1 MNYIDYIHVYIM
13 LLVSNKRNI
22 SKVKE
27 TQDKK
32 LCNLL
37 LSNMGKKSDICQDLD
52 NVIIN
57 FSSYNLNDHEKSIL
71 CEGLNFAFTPKAI
84 EYSIFLLSFEMLF
97 RESSFKHVSKIFDK
111 NLSREEVK
119 ALNNFVKN
127 KELVIQKAGKGNS
140 IVFLNRSDHI
150 SKLSKILEDISKF
163 KRVNIDEGK
172 ALNHLIHMEERI
184 ISLLKSLEHEG
195 EISEKGKNYY
205 NHQIINWEFCMGMLK
220 STRH

>member
-1 MNYIDYIHVYIM
+1 MNHIDYIHVYIM
-13 LLVSNKRNI
+13 LLVSDKRNI

-27 TQDKK
+27 TQGKK

-37 LSNMGKKSDICQDLD
+37 LSNMGKNSDICQNLD
-52 NVIIN
+52 NVTIN

-71 CEGLNFAFTPKAI
+71 CEGLNFDFTPKTI

-97 RESSFKHVSKIFDK
+97 REPSFKPVSKISDK

-119 ALNNFVKN
+119 ALKNFVKN

-184 ISLLKSLEHEG
+184 ISLLKSLEDEG
-195 EISEKGKNYY
+195 EISEKEKNY
-205 NHQIINWEFCMGMLK
+205 L
-220 STRH
+220 

>member
-1 MNYIDYIHVYIM
+1 MNHIDYIHVYIM
-13 LLVSNKRNI
+13 LLVSDKRNI

-27 TQDKK
+27 TQGKK

-37 LSNMGKKSDICQDLD
+37 LSNMGKNSDICQDLD

-97 RESSFKHVSKIFDK
+97 REPSFKHVSKISDK
-111 NLSREEVK
+111 NLSREEIK
-119 ALNNFVKN
+119 ALNNFDKN

-184 ISLLKSLEHEG
+184 ISLLKSLEDEG
-195 EISEKGKNYY
+195 EISEKEKHY
-205 NHQIINWEFCMGMLK
+205 L
-220 STRH
+220 

>member
-1 MNYIDYIHVYIM
+1 MNHIDYIHVYIM
-13 LLVSNKRNI
+13 LLVSDKRNI

-27 TQDKK
+27 TQGKK

-37 LSNMGKKSDICQDLD
+37 LSNMGKNSDICQDLD

-97 RESSFKHVSKIFDK
+97 REPSFKPVSKISDK

-119 ALNNFVKN
+119 ALKNFVKN

-184 ISLLKSLEHEG
+184 ISLLKSLEDEG
-195 EISEKGKNYY
+195 EISEKEKNY
-205 NHQIINWEFCMGMLK
+205 L
-220 STRH
+220 